1 MYRIAGLFTA
11 FVMLA
16 GASLSPAAAE
26 DKTITVFAA
35 ASMKNALD
43 EIDAA
48 YAAKTGV
55 KITASYAASSV
66 LAKQIEQGA
75 PADVFVS
82 ADTDWMDYA
91 ASKKTINEPSR
102 VNLLGNSIVL
112 IAPKD
117 SKIDNVTIAQG
128 FDLAKLAGDG
138 KIATGDVKSVP
149 VGKYAKA
156 ALEKL
161 GAWQAAEPKF
171 AMAESVRAAL
181 TLVARGEANLGIVY
195 STDAKVEPGVKIV
208 GTFPADSHPAIIYP
222 VAATTTAK
230 PETNDYLAFLKTSAA
245 KTILEK
251 YGFKFLISPDDLISS
266 IDARHLSRRM
276 DGDPAL
282 AQGRRHRDAGRNA
295 VRHCAGVAARPQ
307 GFLGQVGAR
316 RRRASAAG
324 AAAGRHRLSPASHL
338 RPPRSC
344 RRLPRRHL
352 GIVFAFR
359 WTGAALACGMM
370 SFPLLVR
377 PMRLSIE
384 AIDRRLE
391 QAAETLGAA
400 PWKVF
405 FTVTLPLALPGV
417 LAGMVLG
424 FAKAIGEFGATITFV
439 SNIPGETQTI
449 SSAIYSLIQT
459 PDGDRAAGR
468 LVIVSIVLAIGALI
482 AAEWFARR
490 ATQRLHGN

>member
-1 MYRIAGLFTA
+1 MYRIAGLFIA

-16 GASLSPAAAE
+16 GLAPASAE

-43 EIDAA
+43 EVDAA
-48 YAAKTGV
+48 YTAKTGIKFSV
-55 KITASYAASSV
+55 SYAASSV

-75 PADVFVS
+75 PADVFIS

-91 ASKKTINEPSR
+91 VAKKTINVPSR

-117 SKIDNVTIAQG
+117 ARIDNVTIAQG

-138 KIATGDVKSVP
+138 RIATGDVKSVP
-149 VGKYAKA
+149 AGKYAKA

-230 PETNDYLAFLKTSAA
+230 PETNDYLAFLRTNAA

-251 YGFKFLISPDDLISS
+251 YGFKFLISP
-266 IDARHLSRRM
+266 
-276 DGDPAL
+276 
-282 AQGRRHRDAGRNA
+282 
-295 VRHCAGVAARPQ
+295 
-307 GFLGQVGAR
+307 
-316 RRRASAAG
+316 
-324 AAAGRHRLSPASHL
+324 
-338 RPPRSC
+338 
-344 RRLPRRHL
+344 
-352 GIVFAFR
+352 
-359 WTGAALACGMM
+359 T
-370 SFPLLVR
+370 
-377 PMRLSIE
+377 
-384 AIDRRLE
+384 
-391 QAAETLGAA
+391 T
-400 PWKVF
+400 
-405 FTVTLPLALPGV
+405 
-417 LAGMVLG
+417 
-424 FAKAIGEFGATITFV
+424 
-439 SNIPGETQTI
+439 
-449 SSAIYSLIQT
+449 
-459 PDGDRAAGR
+459 
-468 LVIVSIVLAIGALI
+468 
-482 AAEWFARR
+482 
-490 ATQRLHGN
+490 